1 MGPLQMFLILT
12 AAWWGGVLTK
22 KPDLNTEHLLN
33 TETIALEQY
42 GVVLKPGKLMSNAD
56 VTHVQ
61 QGFRITIPK
70 EKTYN
75 KANYNRAC
83 FQFIRAGLPE
93 INRACNK
100 VRTMMGWMHF
110 TSETLKRQF
119 REVINETLLALQM
132 TATVNQK
139 GEKGW

>member
-1 MGPLQMFLILT
+1 MGSFQMFLILT
-12 AAWWGGVLTK
+12 AAWCGGVLTK
-22 KPDLNTEHLLN
+22 EPDIN

-75 KANYNRAC
+75 KANYN
-83 FQFIRAGLPE
+83 QPVSSLSGPDY
-93 INRACNK
+93 
-100 VRTMMGWMHF
+100 
-110 TSETLKRQF
+110 LKLTGH
-119 REVINETLLALQM
+119 VI
-132 TATVNQK
+132 K
-139 GEKGW
+139 